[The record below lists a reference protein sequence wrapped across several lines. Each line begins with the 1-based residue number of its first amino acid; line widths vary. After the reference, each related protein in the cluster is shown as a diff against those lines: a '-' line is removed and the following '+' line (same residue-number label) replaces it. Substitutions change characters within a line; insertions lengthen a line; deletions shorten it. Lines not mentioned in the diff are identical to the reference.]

1 MTDVLKEL
9 GAFAFASRMKRLS
22 DRLKAEVSQVY
33 LEQGITFN
41 DSWFLVGVMLS
52 KHKRMTVTDM
62 AEALGISPP
71 AISQVYGDMVKA
83 GIVEVETG
91 DIDRRQRILSLTPA
105 GASVVEA
112 LNPIWNAF
120 EICTKDLFEEAGCD
134 ALAALT
140 AMEECLEKKSMIQRL
155 RETLKT

>member
-1 MTDVLKEL
+1 MADVLKEL

-33 LEQGITFN
+33 LEQGIAFN

-52 KHKRMTVTDM
+52 KHKTMTVTDM

-91 DIDRRQRILSLTPA
+91 DVDRRQRILSLTPA
-105 GASVVEA
+105 GASVVEV
-112 LNPIWNAF
+112 LDPIWNAF
-120 EICTKDLFEEAGCD
+120 EECTKQLFIEAGCD
-134 ALAALT
+134 VLLALT
-140 AMEECLEKKSMIQRL
+140 ALEECLDEKSMLERL
-155 RETLKT
+155 RETLRS